1 MKTSEIV
8 KHMCLEEL
16 NSADIKAICKAR
28 GFHLKEASDPEFL
41 ENFLLSDQGINE
53 SISKLSKDEVIML
66 HMLAKEP
73 GEVDVSFFD
82 CIYGPEQRS
91 YWNNNTFNKKYSDV
105 FKKVK
110 NSLIRRGILF
120 FAENKGAFN
129 KKTKLERTIF
139 KFHDEFTE
147 YLPPILTDI
156 LSSSSPGNHR
166 KSVLREKIMEIIGI
180 YGSKVPIEIAGEFK
194 LRLVDNELYIGK
206 NRFKECHLLE
216 WQKRCWTHAL
226 KKEHKLDSDMEA
238 FSVVS
243 VVSSILSKLKP
254 GEWTGEKELEPALNI
269 FCYDYR
275 SKVPYNS
282 KTKEKKLYDA
292 KLICDLG
299 WRWGCIA
306 KNTIEN
312 QTCYSL
318 SNIPGDDIP
327 FGNCM
332 HPDEKYTLI
341 INLETIPFRLLE
353 RLNCMFDLKIVD
365 SQLTAA
371 PNTIRLGRMFGTPS
385 QEPLTKW
392 LMENVPAFNNTM
404 TNIKSCWGRHIV
416 HEDLL
421 MAKVKDL
428 SLKMTIKKSF
438 SDTRKLFF
446 LPNDFI
452 AFPKSILGEL
462 DTLIG
467 KSGFAIKMVES
478 K

>member
-1 MKTSEIV
+1 
-8 KHMCLEEL
+8 
-16 NSADIKAICKAR
+16 
-28 GFHLKEASDPEFL
+28 
-41 ENFLLSDQGINE
+41 
-53 SISKLSKDEVIML
+53 ML

-91 YWNNNTFNKKYSDV
+91 YWSDNTFTKKYSGV

-110 NSLIRRGILF
+110 NSFIRRGILF
-120 FAENKGAFN
+120 FAENKGAFS

-139 KFHDEFTE
+139 KFPAEFTD
-147 YLPPILTDI
+147 YIPPILTDI
-156 LSSSSPGNHR
+156 LSSSSPGKYR
-166 KSVLREKIMEIIGI
+166 KSVLRHKIMEIIGI
-180 YGSKVPIEIAGEFK
+180 YGLKVPIEIAGKFK
-194 LRLVDNELYIGK
+194 LRLMDNELYIGK
-206 NRFKECHLLE
+206 NRFKECYLLE
-216 WQKRCWTHAL
+216 WQRKCWAHAL

-238 FSVVS
+238 FSVIS
-243 VVSSILSKLKP
+243 VVSSILSQLKP
-254 GEWTGEKELEPALNI
+254 GEWTREKELEPALNI
-269 FCYDYR
+269 FCYDYL
-275 SKVPYNS
+275 SEVIS
-282 KTKEKKLYDA
+282 ITKTKEKKRYDA

-299 WRWGCIA
+299 WRWGCLA

-318 SNIPGDDIP
+318 SNIPVDDVP
-327 FGNCM
+327 FGNCL

-341 INLETIPFRLLE
+341 VNLETIPFKLLE
-353 RLNCMFDLKIVD
+353 RMNYMFDLKIVD
-365 SQLTAA
+365 SQLTAV
-371 PNTIRLGRMFGTPS
+371 PNNIRLGRMFGVLS

-404 TNIKSCWGRHIV
+404 RKIESCWGRHIV

-428 SLKMTIKKSF
+428 GLKMTIKKSF
-438 SDTRKLFF
+438 SDPKKLFF